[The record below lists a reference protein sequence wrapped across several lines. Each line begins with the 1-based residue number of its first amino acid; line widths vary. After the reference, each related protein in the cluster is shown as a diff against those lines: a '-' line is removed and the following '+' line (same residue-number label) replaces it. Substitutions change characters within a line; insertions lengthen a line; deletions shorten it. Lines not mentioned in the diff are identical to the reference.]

1 MAWTD
6 RLSALALSRRSRV
19 ARYAITVAI
28 FGICVAARFAL
39 APWLIQATFL
49 VFFPGIALA
58 TLLSGWR
65 QGIALLVAFGFVVG
79 YAIMSPPFSLSLD
92 DGASALQLVLYFA
105 VGGLIVFL
113 LASLLDLL
121 RRLEAETELRQT
133 LFHELRH
140 RVANNMQVVALSLHN
155 ARRAVSDPAAL
166 QAIDET
172 SARVAALG
180 ALHRR
185 LYDSAAYQSGLAT
198 ILGDA
203 LSETLRGLPVDI
215 RINIDAGDLSID
227 QMTAILLLVNEA
239 AMNAAKHVYRPGRG
253 RVFEV
258 SLVDNGAGRLCL
270 VVLDDGPGMG
280 MKPGQSLSEGQG
292 MRIMQGFA
300 RQLGGSLEV
309 SSGRGAMLSVD
320 FPRESRPV

>member
-1 MAWTD
+1 MAHPGD
-6 RLSALALSRRSRV
+6 LPGVLS
-19 ARYAITVAI
+19 
-28 FGICVAARFAL
+28 
-39 APWLIQATFL
+39 
-49 VFFPGIALA
+49 GIALA

-65 QGIALLVAFGFVVG
+65 HGIALLVAFGFVVG
-79 YAIMSPPFSLSLD
+79 YAIMPPPFSLSLD
-92 DGASALQLVLYFA
+92 DGASALQLVLYIA

-121 RRLEAETELRQT
+121 RLLEAETELRQT

-215 RINIDAGDLSID
+215 RINIDAGALSID

-239 AMNAAKHVYRPGRG
+239 AMNAAKHVFRPGRG

-258 SLVDNGAGRLCL
+258 SLVDGGAGGCASSSSTTVR
-270 VVLDDGPGMG
+270 GW
-280 MKPGQSLSEGQG
+280 
-292 MRIMQGFA
+292 R
-300 RQLGGSLEV
+300 RSLENCYPKARACGSCRASRV
-309 SSGRGAMLSVD
+309 SSAVRSK
-320 FPRESRPV
+320 

>member
-6 RLSALALSRRSRV
+6 RLSALALSRRSRA
-19 ARYAITVAI
+19 ARYAITVPI
-28 FGICVAARFAL
+28 FVICVAARFAL

-65 QGIALLVAFGFVVG
+65 HGIALLVAFGFVVG
-79 YAIMSPPFSLSLD
+79 YAIMPPPFSLSLD
-92 DGASALQLVLYFA
+92 DGASALQLVLYIA

-121 RRLEAETELRQT
+121 RLLEAESELRQT
-133 LFHELRH
+133 WFTGCGS
-140 RVANNMQVVALSLHN
+140 VAINKQVVALSLHN

-203 LSETLRGLPVDI
+203 LSETVRGLPVDI
-215 RINIDAGDLSID
+215 RINIDAGALSID

-239 AMNAAKHVYRPGRG
+239 AMNAAKHVFRPGRG

-258 SLVDNGAGRLCL
+258 SLVDGGAAAAPRRPRRRSGNGDEAGRIAYPRGRAC
-270 VVLDDGPGMG
+270 
-280 MKPGQSLSEGQG
+280 
-292 MRIMQGFA
+292 
-300 RQLGGSLEV
+300 GSCGASRA
-309 SSGRGAMLSVD
+309 SSAVR
-320 FPRESRPV
+320 SR